1 MKYLALCLVLT
12 GLVACSNDDITAAGV
27 IAYAEKDGRMY
38 LLLADHTGLLTYRG
52 YGAFGGSLED
62 NETLEQGALREFHE
76 ETACY
81 FLGQVQ
87 SVSKEYVRNHHYV
100 SFVVRVPFIPSEQ
113 LNQGAQT
120 SGCAEGVYSER
131 NHWVWVEQAEL
142 LKQLQTG
149 DHFKNDQ
156 VDLNLWDK
164 STIVIKQAAQQGL
177 LP

>member
-1 MKYLALCLVLT
+1 MKYVVVCLILT

-27 IAYAEKDGRMY
+27 IAYAEKDGQMY
-38 LLLADHTGLLTYRG
+38 LLLADHTGLLAYRG

-76 ETACY
+76 ETACH

-100 SFVVRVPFIPSEQ
+100 SFVVRVPFISSEQ

-120 SGCAEGVYSER
+120 SGCAGGVYSER
-131 NHWVWVEQAEL
+131 SHWTWVRQEAL
-142 LKQLQTG
+142 LEQLQVG
-149 DHFKNDQ
+149 DSFKNDQ